1 MAPVGI
7 KTVSFSFLK
16 NLFLFTV
23 IIGFPWDIVQCS
35 DLWWCFWRLIDD
47 LELTVNSKS
56 SISLQKHYHR
66 SEHWMIS
73 QGKPKI
79 TINKNKFFKKK
90 NETVFI
96 PTGAIHRIENNFKKP
111 VKIIEVQIGAILRE
125 SDIVRYQDIY
135 GRIK

>member
-1 MAPVGI
+1 MY
-7 KTVSFSFLK
+7 LK
-16 NLFLFTV
+16 NKAKYFKRKNVYYRPWGRYVNLFEGKNFLV
-23 IIGFPWDIVQCS
+23 K
-35 DLWWCFWRLIDD
+35 
-47 LELTVNSKS
+47 ELTVNSKS

-66 SEHWMIS
+66 WEHWKIS

-79 TINKNKFFKKK
+79 TVNKNKFFKKK

>member
-1 MAPVGI
+1 MV
-7 KTVSFSFLK
+7 K
-16 NLFLFTV
+16 
-23 IIGFPWDIVQCS
+23 
-35 DLWWCFWRLIDD
+35 
-47 LELTVNSKS
+47 ELTVNSKS

-125 SDIVRYQDIY
+125 SDIVRYKDIY